1 MSKKNFKGGL
11 DSLFSSVG
19 LEKNE
24 NKIQEEFE
32 NLDDEKKHWLII
44 KISRLKEELKL
55 WRTGKIDVETFNKS
69 LEESGLSYNEDTN
82 EIE

>member
-11 DSLFSSVG
+11 NSLFSSSG

-24 NKIQEEFE
+24 DKIQEEFE
-32 NLDDEKKHWLII
+32 SLDDEKKHWLII